1 MSSFDVSRIDDV
13 IHGRVRLG
21 IVTYLASVD
30 AAEFNELKALL
41 DTTAGNLSVHLRK
54 LEDAGYVAIKKSFI
68 SRKSMTRVRI
78 TSSGRA
84 AFVAYLAELR
94 ALLDAQATG
103 KPKMGSKKPVPSPS
117 HKRKRA

>member
-1 MSSFDVSRIDDV
+1 MSSFSVSRIDDV

-21 IVTYLASVD
+21 IITYLASVD

-41 DTTAGNLSVHLRK
+41 ETTAGNLSVHLRK
-54 LEDAGYVAIKKSFI
+54 LEDAGYVAITKSFI

-78 TSSGRA
+78 TKAGRT

-94 ALLDAQATG
+94 ALLDEQAAG
-103 KPKMGSKKPVPSPS
+103 KPAADAKKLAAAPA

>member
-1 MSSFDVSRIDDV
+1 MPNFNVARIDDV

-21 IVTYLASVD
+21 IVTYLATVD

-41 DTTAGNLSVHLRK
+41 EATAGNLSVHLRK
-54 LEDAGYVAIKKSFI
+54 LEDAGYVEITKSFI

-78 TSSGRA
+78 TRSGRA

-94 ALLDAQATG
+94 ALLDEQTASTPASE
-103 KPKMGSKKPVPSPS
+103 PKKPAAASA

>member
-1 MSSFDVSRIDDV
+1 LPSFVSRIDDV

-21 IVTYLASVD
+21 IVTYLATVD

-41 DTTAGNLSVHLRK
+41 ETTAGNLSVHLRK
-54 LEDAGYVAIKKSFI
+54 LEDAGYVAIAKSFI

-78 TSSGRA
+78 TKSGRTA
-84 AFVAYLAELR
+84 LVAYLAELR
-94 ALLDAQATG
+94 ALLDSQEAG
-103 KPKMGSKKPVPSPS
+103 KPASDAKKPVASAA

>member
-1 MSSFDVSRIDDV
+1 MPSFVSRIDDV

-41 DTTAGNLSVHLRK
+41 ETTAGNLSAHLRK
-54 LEDAGYVAIKKSFI
+54 LEDAGYVAITKSFI
-68 SRKSMTRVRI
+68 SRKSMTRIRI
-78 TSSGRA
+78 TKSGRA

-94 ALLDAQATG
+94 ALLDAQAAGTRAVDSG
-103 KPKMGSKKPVPSPS
+103 KLAASPTR
-117 HKRKRA
+117 KRKRA